1 MRPVCT
7 YAAVRGRD
15 EPPPTKPRLHLADI
29 LIRDSRHSV
38 IDYYEQHFHQ
48 RVAEGATARMA
59 AEATAAA
66 YLDGK
71 PKLRGKHKITS
82 SERDSGFWS
91 SPFLPLLPVEIWT
104 SDLMTLALSRY
115 FAQERFANV
124 DLLAR
129 IATEAPQVVC
139 NAARYSGLVLGQT
152 SPRRT
157 DLDQI
162 AGRHHEITELCRV
175 LDIFDAAHRERLAA
189 VELWRSALETL
200 TPFDLLIQASLHAFE
215 HILPNSLLPST
226 RSEGTSS
233 TEEIFWHAIN
243 DILLWKLATAP
254 EGSLKLN
261 EMEIGRSLSE
271 HFAPIL
277 SSPAITGSIAR
288 EVRDAFRT
296 LLEAQIE
303 LNEFVSRSAD
313 AFSYDDGIRFVRKE
327 MVLEIEET
335 DPARRAAWQRDGRKL
350 TRLHEYWFY
359 RALIEFEASDMAAQ
373 TIGRPENHEANRLAY
388 IRAMQAHLRL
398 TEIYG
403 VADTVTTD
411 AGDPVD
417 LFQALLSL
425 ELMSAFFRSDFIQ
438 EYVQHLERTDDWVAA
453 LTALITGGLSQGL
466 ENRLPLT
473 WSDRDAKIARIK
485 GWTVSPESPQ
495 GSPRMAASILDF
507 WTSDWAS
514 LAAQLRKS
522 PTGLRPELLERP
534 ILKFGQSLV
543 QLPWL
548 IGLQNNSTA
557 AINNLRRLGAR
568 RREAR
573 EETQRIETQLG
584 QALELR
590 GFKVVLNWHP
600 PMEADG
606 SAGEVDV
613 ICARDGIVLV
623 LEVKSTFIRK
633 STREA
638 WLHATTTLRKAGQQ
652 LQRKVT
658 AVRDAIAAAD
668 KLRNALDLEASSAA
682 PTIHGWIV
690 DTSIERDHE
699 RFSGFLKLSLEEL
712 VVALRD
718 DSILLMDPEGFFRGS
733 ASRQSDEQGPRGE
746 LRSQSLY
753 PLGFSAGELVKA
765 IEAEAVWSAI

>member
-1 MRPVCT
+1 MHIRLRSWMRRTAPSRSLD
-7 YAAVRGRD
+7 YIGR
-15 EPPPTKPRLHLADI
+15 HLDSP
-29 LIRDSRHSV
+29 IRATSV
-38 IDYYEQHFHQ
+38 TDYYEQHFHQ
-48 RVAEGATARMA
+48 QVAEGATARMA

-91 SPFLPLLPVEIWT
+91 SPFLQLLPVEIWT
-104 SDLMTLALSRY
+104 SDLMALALSRY

-124 DLLAR
+124 NLLAR
-129 IATEAPQVVC
+129 IATDAPHVVC
-139 NAARYSGLVLGQT
+139 NAVRHSGLVLGQS
-152 SPRRT
+152 SPRRV
-157 DLDQI
+157 DLDQV
-162 AGRHHEITELCRV
+162 ARCHHEIAELCRV
-175 LDIFDAAHRERLAA
+175 LDIFETAHRERLAA

-215 HILPNSLLPST
+215 HMLPNSLSPST

-233 TEEIFWHAIN
+233 VDEIFWSAIN
-243 DILLWKLATAP
+243 DILLWKLSTAP
-254 EGSLKLN
+254 EDSLKLN
-261 EMEIGRSLSE
+261 DLEIGRSLAK
-271 HFAPIL
+271 HLAPIL
-277 SSPAITGSIAR
+277 SSSAVTGAIAR
-288 EVRDAFRT
+288 DARSAFRA

-313 AFSYDDGIRFVRKE
+313 AFSYDDGIRFVRKG
-327 MVLEIEET
+327 MALEIEET
-335 DPARRAAWQRDGRKL
+335 DPAARAAWRRDGRKL
-350 TRLHEYWFY
+350 ARLHEYWFY
-359 RALIEFEASDMAAQ
+359 RALIEFEASGMAAQ

-388 IRAMQAHLRL
+388 IRAMQTHLRL

-417 LFQALLSL
+417 LFQTLLSL

-438 EYVQHLERTDDWVAA
+438 EYVQHLDRTDNWVAA
-453 LTALITGGLSQGL
+453 LTALITGGFSQGM

-473 WSDRDAKIARIK
+473 WSDRDAKIARIT

-495 GSPRMAASILDF
+495 GSPRMAACILDF

-514 LAAQLRKS
+514 LATQLRKS
-522 PTGLRPELLERP
+522 ATGLRPELLERP

-548 IGLQNNSTA
+548 VGLQNNSTA

-568 RREAR
+568 RSEAR
-573 EETQRIETQLG
+573 EETQRIEAQIG
-584 QALELR
+584 KALESR
-590 GFKVVLNWHP
+590 GFKVVMNWHP
-600 PMEADG
+600 PMEAYG

-633 STREA
+633 SPREA

-652 LQRKVT
+652 LQRKVG
-658 AVRDAIAAAD
+658 AVRDAIGAAD
-668 KLRNALDLEASSAA
+668 ELADALELRSCGGL

-712 VVALRD
+712 LIALRD
-718 DSILLMDPEGFFRGS
+718 DGGLLTDPEGLFHGHER
-733 ASRQSDEQGPRGE
+733 RQAAEHRPTENLPS
-746 LRSQSLY
+746 LSLY
-753 PLGFSAGELVKA
+753 PSGFSAVGLLEA
-765 IEAEAVWSAI
+765 IEAEAVWATL

>member
-1 MRPVCT
+1 MT
-7 YAAVRGRD
+7 
-15 EPPPTKPRLHLADI
+15 
-29 LIRDSRHSV
+29 
-38 IDYYEQHFHQ
+38 DYYEQHFHQ
-48 RVAEGATARMA
+48 RVAEGATVRMA
-59 AEATAAA
+59 AEASAAA

-82 SERDSGFWS
+82 SERDSVFWS
-91 SPFLPLLPVEIWT
+91 SPFLQLLPVEIWT
-104 SDLMTLALSRY
+104 SDLMALALSRY
-115 FAQERFANV
+115 FAQKRFANV
-124 DLLAR
+124 NLLAR
-129 IATEAPQVVC
+129 IATAAPEVVR
-139 NAARYSGLVLGQT
+139 NAVRYSGLVLDQT

-162 AGRHHEITELCRV
+162 AGRHQEIAELCRV
-175 LDIFDAAHRERLAA
+175 LDIFAIAHRERLAA

-200 TPFDLLIQASLHAFE
+200 TPFDLLVQASLHAFE
-215 HILPNSLLPST
+215 HILPNSLSPST

-233 TEEIFWHAIN
+233 VDEIFWSAIN

-254 EGSLKLN
+254 EDSLKLN
-261 EMEIGRSLSE
+261 EMEIGRSLAE
-271 HFAPIL
+271 HLSPIL
-277 SSPAITGSIAR
+277 SSTAVTGSIAR
-288 EVRDAFRT
+288 EVRSPFRA

-313 AFSYDDGIRFVRKE
+313 AFSYDDGIRFVRKG

-335 DPARRAAWQRDGRKL
+335 DPAARAAWQRDGRKL
-350 TRLHEYWFY
+350 ARLHEYWFY
-359 RALIEFEASDMAAQ
+359 RASIEFEASGMAAQ

-388 IRAMQAHLRL
+388 IRATQTHLRL

-403 VADTVTTD
+403 VADAVTTD
-411 AGDPVD
+411 AGNPVD

-438 EYVQHLERTDDWVAA
+438 EYVQHLEKAGDWTAA
-453 LTALITGGLSQGL
+453 LDALIAGGLNQGM

-473 WSDRDAKIARIK
+473 WSDRDAKIARIT
-485 GWTVSPESPQ
+485 GWTVCPESPR

-514 LAAQLRKS
+514 LSAQLRKS

-548 IGLQNNSTA
+548 VGLQNNSTA
-557 AINNLRRLGAR
+557 AINNLRRLGSR
-568 RREAR
+568 RGEAR

-584 QALELR
+584 QALKSR

-600 PMEADG
+600 PVEAYG

-613 ICARDGIVLV
+613 ICARDEIVLV

-633 STREA
+633 SPREA

-652 LQRKVT
+652 LRRKVA

-668 KLRNALDLEASSAA
+668 RLRDALDLGPSSAA

-690 DTSIERDHE
+690 DTSLERDHE

-718 DSILLMDPEGFFRGS
+718 DRILLMDPEGLFRGS
-733 ASRQSDEQGPRGE
+733 AGQQSDEQRPPGE
-746 LRSQSLY
+746 LRLQSLY
-753 PLGFSAGELVKA
+753 PQGFSADELVNA
-765 IEAEAVWSAI
+765 IEGEAVWATI